1 MNQWYSMYHQPPN
14 ASYQQWNNQGR
25 HIFPFSYS
33 PSYLCYL
40 GRPHGQGHAGQ
51 GPAQGQPHGPD
62 YSRQWEE
69 YWKQMNPNQ
78 PHHSQSPYSAHG
90 QVNTLKK
97 P

>member
-1 MNQWYSMYHQPPN
+1 MHPINSGIIK
-14 ASYQQWNNQGR
+14 ASTK
-25 HIFPFSYS
+25 IFKIYFNR
-33 PSYLCYL
+33 LRL

-90 QVNTLKK
+90 QVNIKK

>member
-1 MNQWYSMYHQPPN
+1 MLIIY
-14 ASYQQWNNQGR
+14 
-25 HIFPFSYS
+25 
-33 PSYLCYL
+33 YL

-90 QVNTLKK
+90 QVDTFCNLKDYK
-97 P
+97 IYIKAFNLTFNF